1 MDIYGIL
8 AIIGGL
14 VLFLYG
20 ITTLG
25 EGLKKVSGGKME
37 DILQTLTSN
46 KWKGALLGMLVT
58 AVIQSS
64 GATIVMVVGFVNS
77 EIMSLNQAVGV
88 ILGDNIGTTITAW
101 LLSLTGIQSDNIFL
115 SLLKPANFSPIIGLI
130 GIFMMMFCKKQK
142 QKDVGGI
149 LTSFGVGQLLLRTIR
164 NLWAF

>member
-46 KWKGALLGMLVT
+46 KWKGALLGSRFCQFRDHVAEPGGRRHPRRQHRYHDYGMAPV
-58 AVIQSS
+58 ADR
-64 GATIVMVVGFVNS
+64 NS
-77 EIMSLNQAVGV
+77 E
-88 ILGDNIGTTITAW
+88 
-101 LLSLTGIQSDNIFL
+101 
-115 SLLKPANFSPIIGLI
+115 
-130 GIFMMMFCKKQK
+130 
-142 QKDVGGI
+142 
-149 LTSFGVGQLLLRTIR
+149 
-164 NLWAF
+164 

>member
-88 ILGDNIGTTITAW
+88 ILGANIGTTITSW
-101 LLSLTGIQSDNIFL
+101 ILSLSGIESESFFVQ
-115 SLLKPANFSPIIGLI
+115 LLKPTSFSPILALI
-130 GIFMMMFCKKQK
+130 GIIFLDFIC
-142 QKDVGGI
+142 I
-149 LTSFGVGQLLLRTIR
+149 LYEVFIR
-164 NLWAF
+164 LVD